1 MIGEKA
7 THKSATQVPNHVWVL
22 CQNCQTMHYK
32 KKFVENLSVCS
43 NCGHHHRLTGNDR
56 VTQLTD
62 RFEPLKYN
70 SVSHDPLAFVDIKQS
85 YNDRLTKAKKNNG
98 DKEAFIAG
106 VGCIGDNQFVL
117 GCFDFSFIG
126 GSMGVAV
133 GERFYQAAQ
142 TAISL
147 RCPFVCVAAS
157 GGARMH
163 EGVYSLLQMSK
174 VSAAIAKLR
183 SEKTAYVAILTDPT
197 TGGVSASLATSAD
210 IIWAEPG
217 ALIGFTGPRVIAQTV
232 KQKLPEGFQ
241 TSEFLF
247 EKGLID
253 SVVARKNLKFELGHL
268 LGLLPGNE

>member
-1 MIGEKA
+1 
-7 THKSATQVPNHVWVL
+7 
-22 CQNCQTMHYK
+22 
-32 KKFVENLSVCS
+32 
-43 NCGHHHRLTGNDR
+43 
-56 VTQLTD
+56 
-62 RFEPLKYN
+62 
-70 SVSHDPLAFVDIKQS
+70 
-85 YNDRLTKAKKNNG
+85 
-98 DKEAFIAG
+98 
-106 VGCIGDNQFVL
+106 
-117 GCFDFSFIG
+117 
-126 GSMGVAV
+126 
-133 GERFYQAAQ
+133 
-142 TAISL
+142 
-147 RCPFVCVAAS
+147 
-157 GGARMH
+157 MH